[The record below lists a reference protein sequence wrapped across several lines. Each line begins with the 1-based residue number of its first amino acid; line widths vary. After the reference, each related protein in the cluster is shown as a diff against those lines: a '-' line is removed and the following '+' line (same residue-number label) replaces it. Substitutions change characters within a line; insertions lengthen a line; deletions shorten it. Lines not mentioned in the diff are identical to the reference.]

1 MSTLGFESAIVAQK
15 LVGNIPKKEMLL
27 RFWRQ
32 IFFFFFWQFH
42 IEWFLRQLFKT
53 VQEVMESFPI
63 MLNGKF
69 INVNVIQV

>member
-32 IFFFFFWQFH
+32 IFFFSFFGNFILNDSFANFSKQF
-42 IEWFLRQLFKT
+42 RK
-53 VQEVMESFPI
+53 
-63 MLNGKF
+63 
-69 INVNVIQV
+69 